1 VQRHNLLF
9 RGVYVTR
16 PKTYR
21 IVVLPGDGIGP
32 EIVEAALDVLETV
45 QAAAGGFALSYEF
58 HRAGAGCYRD
68 TGEAITPEA
77 LEAFRTADATLKGP
91 VGLPDVRKPDGT
103 EAGLLG
109 GILRVGFDLFANVRP
124 IRLYPHAA
132 TPLAGYEPDGID
144 YVIVREN
151 TEGLYLSRGLG
162 LVTPH
167 AATDSLL
174 LTAHGCERIA
184 RFAFQTALKKQR
196 GAPEDGRKRVTLVDK
211 SNVLRS
217 FAFFRRIF
225 LRVAEEFPEVAAE
238 CLYVDAAAAA
248 LVGRPRHF
256 QVIVTENLFGDI
268 LSDLGGATVGGLG
281 MCPSANIGE
290 GRAYFEPIHG
300 SAPDIAGRRL
310 ANPVSQIRSAAMM
323 LGHLGESRAAAMLEA
338 ALWEVYAQRRIPFT
352 SGGAVEGGASVVA
365 QAMRRALLE
374 Q

>member
-1 VQRHNLLF
+1 MF
-9 RGVYVTR
+9 
-16 PKTYR
+16 KAYR

-45 QAAAGGFALSYEF
+45 QKVTGGFSLSYEV

-68 TGEAITPEA
+68 TGKAIMPEA
-77 LEAFRTADATLKGP
+77 LEAFQNADATLKGL
-91 VGLPDVRKPDGT
+91 VGLPEVRKPDGT

-109 GILRVGFDLFANVRP
+109 GILRVGFDLYANVRP
-124 IRLYPHAA
+124 IRLYPHAG
-132 TPLAGYEPDGID
+132 TPLAGREPDGID

-151 TEGLYLSRGLG
+151 TEGLYLSRGVG

-174 LTAHGCERIA
+174 MTAHGCQRIA

-225 LRVAEEFPEVAAE
+225 LNVAEEFPAVASE

-248 LVGRPRHF
+248 LVSRPRHF

-268 LSDLGGATVGGLG
+268 LSDLGGATIGGLG
-281 MCPSANIGE
+281 MGPSANIGE
-290 GRAYFEPIHG
+290 RLAYFEPIHG
-300 SAPDIAGRRL
+300 SAPDIAGRNL
-310 ANPVSQIRSAAMM
+310 ANPVSQIMSTAMM
-323 LGHLGESRAAAMLEA
+323 LSHLGESRAAAMLEA
-338 ALWEVYAQRRIPFT
+338 SLWRVYAERRIPLKA
-352 SGGAVEGGASVVA
+352 GGAVEGGAPVVA
-365 QAMRRALLE
+365 NAVKQALLA